1 MNKKQIHSNVLALPN
16 KHKFSVKNV
25 LEWIKT
31 QQVVAKQCRNGAKR
45 FTGAKSLQSRGKA
58 LNAEAYVK
66 LMRKYLRTGL
76 WINGS
81 LGKLRSAEFE
91 NQWCPGE
98 CFEAP
103 DPRSAIQEER

>member
-58 LNAEAYVK
+58 FNAEAYVK
-66 LMRKYLRTGL
+66 LMRKY
-76 WINGS
+76 NGAPVS
-81 LGKLRSAEFE
+81 VSR
-91 NQWCPGE
+91 PPI
-98 CFEAP
+98 P
-103 DPRSAIQEER
+103 DPRSKKKDK